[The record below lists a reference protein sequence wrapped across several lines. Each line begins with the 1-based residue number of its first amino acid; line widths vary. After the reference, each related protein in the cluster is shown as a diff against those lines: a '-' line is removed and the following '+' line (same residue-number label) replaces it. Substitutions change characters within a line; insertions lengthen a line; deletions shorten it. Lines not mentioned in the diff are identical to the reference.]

1 MRRLGIVIG
10 VAIVVVASILVV
22 AFARFDVNHYRT
34 QIQTEMEQRLGR
46 RVALGNLKL
55 KLIPLRLRVE
65 NLAIFEDPDFGGH
78 TPFLKADTV
87 DLSMRLLPLLG
98 NKVKIDAIDLQ
109 RPSVEVVKNAKGVWN
124 FSSLGRGTHQIS
136 TGSATGVLMEGN
148 LTLHD
153 GQIAVTSLQRRE
165 SRKIYDHI
173 DMTLRDFA
181 PGKPFSIDA
190 VARISSQGGQE
201 ISLQGKVGPLSE
213 IAANRTPFDGTL
225 SLKRV
230 ALSGLRNFLNTPV
243 LAKAD
248 GIVSG
253 ETEIKTENGKL
264 GGVGSVKL
272 ENVRINGL
280 DVGYPITAQY
290 NLVGDPATSVITI
303 VSSTIG
309 LGAAPVS
316 VSGLVNLQ
324 PTPAELDLKVGSEG
338 ASIGEVTRLA
348 SAFGVAFA
356 PDTTVTGQM
365 DGDLQIR
372 GPANNPALNGRVSA
386 RDLRIVGRAVPQTVR
401 VASVDLAITPKDIR
415 SNNFE
420 VRSGNTTAAARFGLA
435 QYTSKSPTIDFALR
449 SLNANLP
456 EILAMARAYGVG
468 LAGINGSGTLNL
480 DIHASGPV
488 HSIRS
493 SEIIKLLNGSANM
506 NFSNMHIAGLD
517 VEHELASI
525 GGFKKSVQDRGGTD
539 IEHLTG
545 HFVVRNGIAQT
556 NDLRA
561 VLNVGNVAA
570 AGAANLSSHALNLR
584 ATAVLSKAAS
594 QEVGGGPVI
603 GTLSRPVLANSR
615 GELVISGII
624 TGTFENPK
632 FEPDMQQFTLMRL
645 KGIVPTSD
653 NPFGALGAL
662 LGHDNQN
669 ETKKPAQNPSK
680 GINKFF
686 GKILGGKEK

>member
-1 MRRLGIVIG
+1 MRRFGIFIG
-10 VAIVVVASILVV
+10 VAVAVIVTIVVVAFS
-22 AFARFDVNHYRT
+22 RFDVNHYRT

-46 RVALGNLKL
+46 KVALGNLKL

-65 NLAIFEDPDFGGH
+65 NLTISEDPNFGRQ

-87 DLSMRLLPLLG
+87 DLSVKLLPLLSK
-98 NKVKIDAIDLQ
+98 KVEVETMDLQ
-109 RPSVEVVKNAKGVWN
+109 RPNVELVKNSKGIWN
-124 FSSLGRGTHQIS
+124 FSSLGHGSYQTSSGS
-136 TGSATGVLMEGN
+136 TTGVLMKGN
-148 LTLHD
+148 LTLRD
-153 GQIAVTSLQRRE
+153 GQVAVTSLQSRE

-173 DMTLRDFA
+173 DITLRDFA

-201 ISLQGKVGPLSE
+201 ISLQGKVGPLSD

-230 ALSGLRNFLNTPV
+230 AISGLRNFLNTPV
-243 LAKAD
+243 LAKTD

-253 ETEIKTENGKL
+253 ETDIKTENGKL

-272 ENVRINGL
+272 ENARINGL

-290 NLVGDPATSVITI
+290 NLSGDPVANVITI
-303 VSSTIG
+303 VSSTIT
-309 LGAAPVS
+309 LGSAPVS
-316 VSGLVNLQ
+316 VSGSVNLQ
-324 PTPAELDLKVGSEG
+324 STPAELDLKVGSEG

-372 GPANNPALNGRVSA
+372 GPVNTPTLNGRVSA
-386 RDLRIVGRAVPQTVR
+386 RDLRIAGKEVPQPVQI
-401 VASVDLAITPKDIR
+401 ASVDLAITPTEIR

-420 VRSGNTTAAARFGLA
+420 VRSGTTTASARFGLV
-435 QYTSKSPTIDFALR
+435 QYTSKSPRIDFAFR
-449 SLNANLP
+449 TVNANLP
-456 EILAMARAYGVG
+456 EVLAIARAYGTKG

-488 HSIRS
+488 QAVRS
-493 SEIIKLLNGSANM
+493 SEIMRLLNGNANM
-506 NFSNMHIAGLD
+506 NLSNVRIAGLD
-517 VEHELASI
+517 VEHELSSI
-525 GGFKKSVQDRGGTD
+525 GGFKKSVPNRGGTN
-539 IEHLTG
+539 IERLTG
-545 HFVVRNGIAQT
+545 RFVVTNGTAQT

-570 AGAANLSSHALNLR
+570 AGTANLSSQALNLR
-584 ATAVLSKAAS
+584 ATAVLSRAAS
-594 QEVGGGPVI
+594 KEAGGSSLVGALKPVI
-603 GTLSRPVLANSR
+603 ENSH
-615 GELVISGII
+615 GELVIPGLI
-624 TGTFENPK
+624 TGTFGNPK
-632 FEPDMQQFTLMRL
+632 FEPDMQQFSLMKL

-653 NPFGALGAL
+653 NPFGVLGTL
-662 LGHDNQN
+662 FGQGNQN
-669 ETKKPAQNPSK
+669 ETKPHAQNPSQ
-680 GINKFF
+680 GVEKFL
-686 GKILGGKEK
+686 GKILGKK

>member
-1 MRRLGIVIG
+1 MRRFGIFIG
-10 VAIVVVASILVV
+10 VAVAVIVTIVVVAFS
-22 AFARFDVNHYRT
+22 RFDVNHYRT

-46 RVALGNLKL
+46 KVALGNLKL

-65 NLAIFEDPDFGGH
+65 NLTISEDPNFGRQ

-87 DLSMRLLPLLG
+87 DLSVKLLPLLSK
-98 NKVKIDAIDLQ
+98 KVEVETMDLQ
-109 RPSVEVVKNAKGVWN
+109 RPNVELVKNSKGIWN
-124 FSSLGRGTHQIS
+124 FSSLGHGSYQTSSGS
-136 TGSATGVLMEGN
+136 TTGVLMKGN

-153 GQIAVTSLQRRE
+153 GQVAVTSLQSRE

-173 DMTLRDFA
+173 DITLRDFA

-201 ISLQGKVGPLSE
+201 ISLQGKVGPLSD

-230 ALSGLRNFLNTPV
+230 AISGLRNFLNTPV
-243 LAKAD
+243 LAKTD

-253 ETEIKTENGKL
+253 ETDIKTENGKL

-272 ENVRINGL
+272 ENARINGL

-290 NLVGDPATSVITI
+290 NLSGDPVANVITI
-303 VSSTIG
+303 VSSTIT
-309 LGAAPVS
+309 LGSAPVS
-316 VSGLVNLQ
+316 VSGSVNLQ
-324 PTPAELDLKVGSEG
+324 STPAELDLKVGSEG

-372 GPANNPALNGRVSA
+372 GPVNTPTLNGRVSA
-386 RDLRIVGRAVPQTVR
+386 RDLRIAGKEVPQPVQI
-401 VASVDLAITPKDIR
+401 ASVDLAITPTEIR

-420 VRSGNTTAAARFGLA
+420 VRSGTTTASARFGLV
-435 QYTSKSPTIDFALR
+435 QYTSKSPRIDFAFR
-449 SLNANLP
+449 TVNANLP
-456 EILAMARAYGVG
+456 EVLAIARAYGTKG

-488 HSIRS
+488 QAVRS
-493 SEIIKLLNGSANM
+493 SEIMRLLNGNANM
-506 NFSNMHIAGLD
+506 NLSNVRIAGLD
-517 VEHELASI
+517 VEHELSSI
-525 GGFKKSVQDRGGTD
+525 GGFKKSVPNRGGTN
-539 IEHLTG
+539 IERLTG
-545 HFVVRNGIAQT
+545 RFVVTNGTAQT

-570 AGAANLSSHALNLR
+570 AGTANLSSQALNLR
-584 ATAVLSKAAS
+584 ATAVLSRAAS
-594 QEVGGGPVI
+594 KEAGGSSLVGALKPVI
-603 GTLSRPVLANSR
+603 ENSH
-615 GELVISGII
+615 GELVIPGLI
-624 TGTFENPK
+624 TGTFGNPK
-632 FEPDMQQFTLMRL
+632 FEPDMQQFSLMKL

-653 NPFGALGAL
+653 NPFGVLGTL
-662 LGHDNQN
+662 FGQGNQN
-669 ETKKPAQNPSK
+669 ETKPHAQNPSQ
-680 GINKFF
+680 GVEKFL
-686 GKILGGKEK
+686 GKILGKK

>member
-1 MRRLGIVIG
+1 
-10 VAIVVVASILVV
+10 
-22 AFARFDVNHYRT
+22 
-34 QIQTEMEQRLGR
+34 
-46 RVALGNLKL
+46 
-55 KLIPLRLRVE
+55 
-65 NLAIFEDPDFGGH
+65 
-78 TPFLKADTV
+78 V
-87 DLSMRLLPLLG
+87 DLSVRLLPLLG
-98 NKVKIDAIDLQ
+98 NKVKIDAINLQ
-109 RPSVEVVKNAKGVWN
+109 RPHVEVVKNAQGVWN
-124 FSSLGRGTHQIS
+124 FSSLGHGGQPS
-136 TGSATGVLMEGN
+136 SSGSATGVIMEGN

-153 GQIAVTSLQRRE
+153 GQIAVTSLQRRD

-190 VARISSQGGQE
+190 VARISSHGGQE

-230 ALSGLRNFLNTPV
+230 AISGLRNFLNTPV
-243 LAKAD
+243 LAKTD

-253 ETEIKTENGKL
+253 ETDIKTENGKL

-290 NLVGDPATSVITI
+290 SLAGDPVTNVITI

-316 VSGLVNLQ
+316 VRGSVNLQ
-324 PTPAELDLKVGSEG
+324 PTPAELDLNVGSEG
-338 ASIGEVTRLA
+338 ASVGEVTRLA
-348 SAFGVAFA
+348 SAFGVAFV

-372 GPANNPALNGRVSA
+372 GPANNLALSGRVSA
-386 RDLRIVGRAVPQTVR
+386 RDLRIAGKAVPQAVQI
-401 VASVDLAITPKDIR
+401 ASVNLAITPKEIR

-420 VRSGNTTAAARFGLA
+420 VRSGNTAAAARFGLA

-456 EILAMARAYGVG
+456 DILAMARAYGAGG
-468 LAGINGSGTLNL
+468 LAGINGSGALNL

-488 HSIRS
+488 QSIRS
-493 SEIIKLLNGSANM
+493 SEIMKLLNGNANM
-506 NFSNMHIAGLD
+506 NFSNVRIAGLD

-561 VLNVGNVAA
+561 VLNVGNVGA
-570 AGAANLSSHALNLR
+570 AGTANLSSHALNLR
-584 ATAVLSKAAS
+584 ATDVLSKAAS
-594 QEVGGGPVI
+594 RELGGVSVVGA
-603 GTLSRPVLANSR
+603 LSLVLANSR
-615 GELVISGII
+615 GELVIPGII

-632 FEPDMQQFTLMRL
+632 FKPDTEQFTLMRL

-653 NPFGALGAL
+653 NPFGILGPL
-662 LGHDNQN
+662 LGQHNNQS
-669 ETKKPAQNPSK
+669 ETKQPSQNPFKGSK
-680 GINKFF
+680 KFF
-686 GKILGGKEK
+686 GKIPGGNKK